1 MKLLSIMTST
11 RVHKGIVYV
20 SGMRLN
26 SASSSSQGRQSLKS
40 YLLLAPGVGSL
51 AQACVCCLPSV
62 LLGKVLF
69 LELRKAAQ
77 FVEEGIQPC
86 T

>member
-1 MKLLSIMTST
+1 MLLSIITST
-11 RVHKGIVYV
+11 HVHKGIVYI
-20 SGMRLN
+20 SGIRLN
-26 SASSSSQGRQSLKS
+26 SASYSSQGRQSLKS
-40 YLLLAPGVGSL
+40 CLLPAPRGGVTSSG
-51 AQACVCCLPSV
+51 VCCLPSV

-77 FVEEGIQPC
+77 FAEEGIQPC